1 MGAKIEE
8 TPTGMVIEGPVELR
22 GARVGSRGDHRI
34 AMMLG
39 VAGLAA
45 SGETIVEGWEWTQI
59 SYPGFGEALSRLR
72 KASL

>member
-1 MGAKIEE
+1 
-8 TPTGMVIEGPVELR
+8 MVIAGPVELQ

-45 SGETIVEGWEWTQI
+45 CGETIVEGWEWTQI

-72 KASL
+72 KASP